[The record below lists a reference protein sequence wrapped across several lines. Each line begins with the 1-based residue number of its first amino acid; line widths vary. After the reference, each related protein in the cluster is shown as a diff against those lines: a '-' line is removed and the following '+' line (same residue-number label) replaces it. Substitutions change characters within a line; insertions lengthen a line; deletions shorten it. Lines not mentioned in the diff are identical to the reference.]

1 MADQDD
7 RRFDP
12 SETDANRTRM
22 QGGGVGARE
31 MDQQRDPNRFQ
42 TATNPEQ
49 RSFDGDLDD
58 ATNADRPSQAD
69 FGDTDIAA
77 AGDSQADSASATRRD
92 GWGVDPDLGRNEA
105 GMGDV
110 EGDLGAGTPANVD
123 IHKLGQTDNPEEDW
137 GDPADEGA
145 TFSSTNTNRGGRTE
159 LERGQGAKTR
169 AHNKDTVSRRN

>member
-12 SETDANRTRM
+12 SQTDANRTRM

-49 RSFDGDLDD
+49 RSFEGDLDG

-69 FGDTDIAA
+69 FGDSDIAA
-77 AGDSQADSASATRRD
+77 ADGQADGASAARRD

-110 EGDLGAGTPANVD
+110 DGDLGAGTPANVD
-123 IHKLGQTDNPEEDW
+123 VHKLGQEDRPEEDW
-137 GDPADEGA
+137 GEASGEGA
-145 TFSSTNTNRGGRTE
+145 TFSSNHTRRGDKTE
-159 LERGQGAKTR
+159 AERGQGAKTR
-169 AHNKDTVSRRN
+169 AHNKDTVSRRS

>member
-1 MADQDD
+1 MADQHD

-49 RSFDGDLDD
+49 RSFGGDLDG

-69 FGDTDIAA
+69 FGDSDIAHASPADA
-77 AGDSQADSASATRRD
+77 A
-92 GWGVDPDLGRNEA
+92 PDRNGA
-105 GMGDV
+105 GLGDV
-110 EGDLGAGTPANVD
+110 DGDLGAGTPANVD
-123 IHKLGQTDNPEEDW
+123 VHKLGQTDNPQQDW
-137 GDPADEGA
+137 GAPADEGA
-145 TFSSTNTNRGGRTE
+145 TFSSNNTRRGLKTE
-159 LERGQGAKTR
+159 AERGQGAKTR
-169 AHNKDTVSRRN
+169 AHNKDTVSRRT